1 MMSGDRESKPEPTR
15 VSALAGVPSA
25 GQPPYDA
32 INSNVKGGDQPREQ
46 SPMAIASEETLIQ
59 KEILRD
65 KIFEVLRGWI
75 LDGTYKPGQK
85 IVEYSL
91 AKKLNVSRAPLREAL
106 WLLAQRG
113 LVTLRAHHGAF
124 VTKLSDRD
132 IREIFELR
140 ELLETHAARKVRAST
155 NAKDLEPL
163 TRAFERLAAGAQKRD
178 IVEFTAADLE
188 FHRTLWS
195 LSGNRQL
202 ERFLLD
208 LSTRFFGYELI
219 RDLPHSPRFRFD
231 DTLEQH
237 RKMVDLIRE
246 GTDQEL
252 EAGFREIFCD
262 FSNYVLTRFSE
273 QEKGAPG
280 GTATED

>member
-1 MMSGDRESKPEPTR
+1 M
-15 VSALAGVPSA
+15 
-25 GQPPYDA
+25 
-32 INSNVKGGDQPREQ
+32 
-46 SPMAIASEETLIQ
+46 PMISEETLIQ

-106 WLLAQRG
+106 WLLSQRG

-163 TRAFERLAAGAQKRD
+163 SHAFDRLAAGAQKRD

-231 DTLEQH
+231 DTLDQH

-273 QEKGAPG
+273 QEEGAPG

>member
-1 MMSGDRESKPEPTR
+1 MATTSG
-15 VSALAGVPSA
+15 
-25 GQPPYDA
+25 Q
-32 INSNVKGGDQPREQ
+32 
-46 SPMAIASEETLIQ
+46 TLIQ

-75 LDGTYKPGQK
+75 LDGTFKPGQK
-85 IVEYSL
+85 IVESSL

-140 ELLETHAARKVRAST
+140 ELLETHAAKMVRASMRPES
-155 NAKDLEPL
+155 LETL
-163 TRAFERLAAGAQKRD
+163 SQAYERLAAAAQKRD

-202 ERFLLD
+202 EKFLLD

-231 DTLEQH
+231 ATLEQH
-237 RKMVDLIRE
+237 HTMLRLIRE
-246 GTDQEL
+246 GSDRDL

-262 FSNYVLTRFSE
+262 FLNYVLTRFSE
-273 QEKGAPG
+273 QEKDARG

>member
-1 MMSGDRESKPEPTR
+1 MATTS
-15 VSALAGVPSA
+15 
-25 GQPPYDA
+25 
-32 INSNVKGGDQPREQ
+32 DQ
-46 SPMAIASEETLIQ
+46 TLIH

-65 KIFEVLRGWI
+65 KIFDVLRGWI
-75 LDGTYKPGQK
+75 LDGTFKPGQK

-140 ELLETHAARKVRAST
+140 ELLETHAARKVRASMSPERLG
-155 NAKDLEPL
+155 ALE
-163 TRAFERLAAGAQKRD
+163 RAFEFLAAAAHRRD
-178 IVEFTAADLE
+178 IIEFTAADLE

-202 ERFLLD
+202 EKFLLD

-231 DTLEQH
+231 ATLEQH
-237 RKMVDLIRE
+237 RTLLNLIRE

-262 FSNYVLTRFSE
+262 FLNYVLTRFSE
-273 QEKGAPG
+273 QEKDAPG